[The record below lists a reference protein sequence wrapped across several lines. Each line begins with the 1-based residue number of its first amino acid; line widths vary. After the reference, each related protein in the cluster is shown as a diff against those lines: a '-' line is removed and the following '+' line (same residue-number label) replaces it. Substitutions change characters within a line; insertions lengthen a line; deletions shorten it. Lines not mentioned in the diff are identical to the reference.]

1 MAKKKVT
8 RKLAAI
14 LATDMVGFSRL
25 MEKDEAGTLARQKA
39 HRKRL
44 IDPKIAKHNGRIV
57 KSTGDGL
64 LVEFA
69 SAVDAVQCA
78 VEVQRAMSKLEA
90 DVPEE
95 RRIAYRV
102 GVNVGDIIVE
112 DEDIFG
118 DGVNIAARLEALAE
132 PGGICVSRNVFDQ
145 VKNKVELGFVDLGP
159 QKVKNIAEPVPTY
172 KVLLDPAEAGTVVA
186 AKRTVPTRLRWVA
199 SAAAAV
205 LLLVLASMAWWQPWV
220 TRVEPARLA
229 KMAFPLPKKP
239 SIAVLPFDNLSGDKT
254 QEYLADGLSE
264 NIIQAL
270 SKVSEM
276 FVIARNS
283 TFTYK
288 GKPVKVQR
296 VAEELGVRY
305 VLEGSV
311 QKSGDRYV
319 LEGSVQKSGDRIRVT
334 AQLIDAISGHHLW
347 SERYDRKLTDL
358 FAVQDEITQNI
369 VGALEIKL
377 TEREVTRA
385 RRGATSNVKAWEIT
399 RRGIRVF
406 RRITKEDNVR
416 ARRMAQK
423 AIALDPR
430 YVTAWNLLAY
440 THYYDARL
448 RWSDDPAKSLARTEA
463 LAKKIV
469 ALDPRHP
476 DNYHLLLQIHML
488 KGENDKA
495 IAVGEEGVN
504 LYPNHSINIA
514 LLAQA
519 LVFSGRAEE
528 ALALM
533 HRAMRLSPHYPWYFL
548 NFVGYAHHEIG
559 RYGKAIEA
567 LRKSLARNPNA
578 ITTWVRIAAVYSE
591 AGRADEA
598 RAAARRIL
606 NINPKF
612 SVRAFAKALPYK
624 DKVRLERVLAALRK
638 AGLPE

>member
-1 MAKKKVT
+1 MTSKRVE
-8 RKLAAI
+8 RRLAAI
-14 LATDMVGFSRL
+14 LVADMVGYSRL
-25 MEKDEAGTLARQKA
+25 MEADEEGTIARQKA
-39 HRKRL
+39 HRKEL
-44 IDPKIAKHNGRIV
+44 IDPKIAEHDGRIV
-57 KSTGDGL
+57 KLMGDGM

-69 SAVDAVQCA
+69 SVVDAVRCA
-78 VEVQRAMSKLEA
+78 VEVQRAMQEREA

-95 RRIAYRV
+95 RRIVYRV
-102 GVNVGDIIVE
+102 GVNLGDIVIE
-112 DEDIFG
+112 DDDIFG
-118 DGVNIAARLEALAE
+118 DGVNVAARLQALAK
-132 PGGICVSRNVFDQ
+132 PGEVLISGTAFDQ
-145 VKNKVELGFVDLGP
+145 VKKKLDYGYRFQGER
-159 QKVKNIAEPVPTY
+159 KVKNIAEPVRLY
-172 KVLLDPAEAGTVVA
+172 AVLPDAEAGTVSGSRRSSPKAWRWASAGLALIVILGGIVWW
-186 AKRTVPTRLRWVA
+186 RPWVPT
-199 SAAAAV
+199 
-205 LLLVLASMAWWQPWV
+205 
-220 TRVEPARLA
+220 VEPARLA

-239 SIAVLPFDNLSGDKT
+239 SIAVLPFNNLSGDKT
-254 QEYLADGLSE
+254 QEYLADGFSE

-270 SKVSEM
+270 SKVPEM

-283 TFTYK
+283 SFTYK

-305 VLEGSV
+305 VLEGSI
-311 QKSGDRYV
+311 
-319 LEGSVQKSGDRIRVT
+319 QKSGDRIRVT
-334 AQLIDAISGHHLW
+334 AQLIDAIKGHHLW

-358 FAVQDEITQNI
+358 FAVQDEITQKI
-369 VGALEIKL
+369 VGALEIEL
-377 TEREVTRA
+377 TERDVTRA
-385 RRGATSNVKAWEIT
+385 RRGATGNVKAWEIA
-399 RRGIRVF
+399 RRGIHVF

-416 ARRMAQK
+416 ARRMAQE
-423 AIALDPR
+423 AIALDPK
-430 YVTAWNLLAY
+430 YVVALNLLAY

-448 RWSDDPAKSLARTEA
+448 GWSDDPAKSLARTEE

-495 IAVGEEGVN
+495 IAVGEEGVD
-504 LYPNHSINIA
+504 LYPNHSVNIA

-528 ALALM
+528 ALALAR
-533 HRAMRLSPHYPWYFL
+533 RAMRLSPHYPWYFL
-548 NFVGYAHHEIG
+548 NFVGYAYHEMG
-559 RYGKAIEA
+559 RYGEAIDA
-567 LRKSLARNPNA
+567 LKKSLARNPNA